1 VMISKGQ
8 HKEGLEKLRLGQGA
22 MFFDIDNGVVIQ

>member
-8 HKEGLEKLRLGQGA
+8 HKEGLEKLRLNQGA
-22 MFFDIDNGVVIQ
+22 LFFDIDNGVAIQ